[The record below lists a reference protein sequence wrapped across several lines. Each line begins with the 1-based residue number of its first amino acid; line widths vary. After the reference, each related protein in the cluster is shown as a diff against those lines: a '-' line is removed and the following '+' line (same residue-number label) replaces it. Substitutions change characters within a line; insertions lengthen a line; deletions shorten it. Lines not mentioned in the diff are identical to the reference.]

1 MKYAIFLTL
10 LSVIGSLITCYR
22 KKIKMSINHVIP
34 SPEQLKNMHIV
45 NGIILILI
53 LLTIVMFSIIR
64 FNQP

>member
-1 MKYAIFLTL
+1 
-10 LSVIGSLITCYR
+10 
-22 KKIKMSINHVIP
+22 MSINHVIP

-45 NGIILILI
+45 NGIILILM